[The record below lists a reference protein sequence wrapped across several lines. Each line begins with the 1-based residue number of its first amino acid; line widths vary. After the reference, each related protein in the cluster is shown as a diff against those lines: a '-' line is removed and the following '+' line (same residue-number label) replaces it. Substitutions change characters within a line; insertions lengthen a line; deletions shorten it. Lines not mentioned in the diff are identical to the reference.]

1 MALTPPRPKVNPW
14 LRPLSWL
21 YGLGVGLR
29 NGMFDAG
36 LLRETAFDVPLICVG
51 NLTVGGTGK
60 TPHSEYIVR
69 LLLQGGHDVA
79 LLSRGY
85 KRKTQGW
92 QMADEQ
98 STADDIG
105 DEPFQIHRKYP
116 QARVAVDADRRQGI
130 AMLLRQTPPPECIVL
145 DDAFQHRYVKAGL
158 NILLTDF
165 NRLYVDDALLPA
177 GRLREPARGRRRAQ
191 VVIVTKCPPG
201 LSLDDCRLIRR
212 KLHLGADQ
220 NAFFTSMTY
229 GTPYALFTDAETGE
243 TGRLTEIT
251 ERLTGNPVAVTEKT
265 EALTAWGTTPPDGL
279 LAVSGIARPEPFFL
293 HARTL
298 CPTASTLAYPDHHAF
313 RPADLVHIDRALA
326 ALDGPRRRILTTEK
340 DAARLLHAPGLTPAV
355 RAALFVQPIDIRFL
369 HDEASMFN
377 DIIFRYVRDY
387 QRNR

>member
-36 LLRETAFDVPLICVG
+36 LLHETAFDVPLICVG

-116 QARVAVDADRRQGI
+116 QARVAVDADRREGI

-165 NRLYVDDALLPA
+165 NRLYVDDALWMTAYTADATSNKANVPNA
-177 GRLREPARGRRRAQ
+177 P
-191 VVIVTKCPPG
+191 VT
-201 LSLDDCRLIRR
+201 D
-212 KLHLGADQ
+212 
-220 NAFFTSMTY
+220 
-229 GTPYALFTDAETGE
+229 ALFMGWNDADGKLVYSDNEPEGTSVPNTNAIEVGAYDGKLYASIE
-243 TGRLTEIT
+243 YNVYNIQIIADDSIGSIAVDGVILAKNLLGYYTTTEPLTAGQHTVTYTLAAGYEGT
-251 ERLTGNPVAVTEKT
+251 ATLSSTNSEVSGMTFNLTGDFE
-265 EALTAWGTTPPDGL
+265 ETT
-279 LAVSGIARPEPFFL
+279 
-293 HARTL
+293 
-298 CPTASTLAYPDHHAF
+298 Y
-313 RPADLVHIDRALA
+313 
-326 ALDGPRRRILTTEK
+326 ILTIGGATYAGSTVVVEGGNGGS
-340 DAARLLHAPGLTPAV
+340 DSLGLTDY
-355 RAALFVQPIDIRFL
+355 LL
-369 HDEASMFN
+369 
-377 DIIFRYVRDY
+377 IILVVLIVIMAIMVAMRLMRS
-387 QRNR
+387 

>member
-145 DDAFQHRYVKAGL
+145 DDAFQHRYVKAEL

-177 GRLREPARGRRRAQ
+177 KWR
-191 VVIVTKCPPG
+191 
-201 LSLDDCRLIRR
+201 S
-212 KLHLGADQ
+212 
-220 NAFFTSMTY
+220 
-229 GTPYALFTDAETGE
+229 
-243 TGRLTEIT
+243 
-251 ERLTGNPVAVTEKT
+251 
-265 EALTAWGTTPPDGL
+265 
-279 LAVSGIARPEPFFL
+279 
-293 HARTL
+293 
-298 CPTASTLAYPDHHAF
+298 
-313 RPADLVHIDRALA
+313 
-326 ALDGPRRRILTTEK
+326 
-340 DAARLLHAPGLTPAV
+340 
-355 RAALFVQPIDIRFL
+355 
-369 HDEASMFN
+369 
-377 DIIFRYVRDY
+377 
-387 QRNR
+387 

>member
-1 MALTPPRPKVNPW
+1 MAQTPPRPKVNHW

-36 LLRETAFDVPLICVG
+36 LLRETTFDVPLICVG

-60 TPHSEYIVR
+60 TPHAEYIVR

-92 QMADEQ
+92 QMADGQ

-116 QARVAVDADRRQGI
+116 QVRVAVDADRRHGI
-130 AMLLRQTPPPECIVL
+130 AMLLRQAPTPECIVL

-165 NRLYVDDALLPA
+165 NRLYADDALLPA

-191 VVIVTKCPPG
+191 VVIVTKCPPD
-201 LSLDDCRLIRR
+201 LSLNDCRLIRR
-212 KLHLGADQ
+212 KLHLVADQ

-229 GTPYALFTDAETGE
+229 GTPYALFPDAVTGDA
-243 TGRLTEIT
+243 
-251 ERLTGNPVAVTEKT
+251 ERLTGSPVAVTEKT
-265 EALTAWGTTPPDGL
+265 ETPTGWGTTPPDGL
-279 LAVSGIARPEPFFL
+279 LVVSGIARPEPFIR
-293 HARTL
+293 HARMI
-298 CPTASTLAYPDHHAF
+298 CPTASTLAYTDHHAF
-313 RPADLVHIDRALA
+313 RPTDLVHIDRAFA
-326 ALDGPRRRILTTEK
+326 ALTGPRRRILTTEK